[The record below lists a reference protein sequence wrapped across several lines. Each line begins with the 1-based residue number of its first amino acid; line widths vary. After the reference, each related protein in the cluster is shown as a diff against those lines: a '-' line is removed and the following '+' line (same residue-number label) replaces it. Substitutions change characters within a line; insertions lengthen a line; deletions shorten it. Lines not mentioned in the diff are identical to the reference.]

1 MGTPRWWEPEGTR
14 AYLPV
19 GGVCTYA
26 HFLSRTRSAEL
37 GASTPSGEGG
47 SLTAGAGRRSIQL
60 SVRIEPQPVTSIL
73 SVTNASEIA

>member
-47 SLTAGAGRRSIQL
+47 SLTAGAGRRSSNGTRPL
-60 SVRIEPQPVTSIL
+60 LTCLHDLGGSMRT
-73 SVTNASEIA
+73 